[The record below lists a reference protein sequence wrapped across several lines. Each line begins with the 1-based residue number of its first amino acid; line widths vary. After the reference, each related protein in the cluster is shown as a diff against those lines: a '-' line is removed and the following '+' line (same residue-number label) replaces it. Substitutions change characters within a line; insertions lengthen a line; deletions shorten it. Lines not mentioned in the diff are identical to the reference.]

1 MINKKN
7 NKKLIYIMGHRNP
20 DTDSVVAAAAYAQ
33 LKNLLGKKE
42 CIAIR
47 GGKLSPQTEYI
58 FERFKVPVPNY
69 VPDMIPKVMYYMKR
83 DVRPVSGDTSLWNAV
98 AEMEKANV
106 KVIPVVNSNGE
117 YSALLNY
124 NAFAHNILKVL
135 DPETATLFSTNIR
148 LIADTLSA
156 QQIMTFNP
164 EELFKCVT
172 IVVADSTETFRKT
185 LTLHTPENAVIITGD
200 RKDVQEYGIDSGV
213 RAIILSSGTQM
224 TKELREKAEKKCV
237 SVLISPYRSAETA
250 MLVMYSAPASE
261 MADTKIKPVQASDT
275 IRYIRDFLREST
287 SRTLPV
293 VDDRNKLLG
302 TISETD
308 LMAEPNVDIIL
319 VDHNELSQA
328 LEGVENYTIQEVIDH
343 HRLGNLSTKT
353 PITFINRPVGATCT
367 IIVSLYRQARV
378 PLPKPIASILLA
390 GILADTLVLNSPT
403 ITEED
408 RDTAEYLSNI
418 TNIDIDAL
426 GRDIIAAG
434 NRLGNRTAGEIVNQ
448 DMKEY
453 HEGKLAYTISQI
465 EVDST
470 EELLKRKAEI
480 MEELGIERRKRDA
493 LFCALM
499 VTDVIKLTS
508 IMIIDGKP
516 EFLQVVEFPRKDTG
530 VFFLR
535 RIVSRKKEL
544 VPLLT
549 EQIQH
554 LAEK

>member
-1 MINKKN
+1 MTNKAVF
-7 NKKLIYIMGHRNP
+7 IMGHRNP

-33 LKNLLGKKE
+33 LKHLLGKKE

-58 FERFKVPVPNY
+58 FERFNVPVPQY
-69 VPDMIPKVMYYMKR
+69 VPDMIPKVSYYMNSKIK
-83 DVRPVSGDTSLWNAV
+83 PVSSETSLWNAI
-98 AEMEKANV
+98 AQMEAADAKAV
-106 KVIPVVNSNGE
+106 PVVNSNGE

-135 DPETATLFSTNIR
+135 NPETSTLFSTSIR
-148 LIADTLSA
+148 LLSETLSA
-156 QQIMTFNP
+156 QQVLTFNA

-172 IVVADSTETFRKT
+172 IVVADCIDTFRKT
-185 LTLHTPENAVIITGD
+185 LALHTPENAVVITGD
-200 RKDVQEYGIDSGV
+200 RKDVHEYSIENGV
-213 RAIILSSGTQM
+213 RALILSSGTQM
-224 TKELREKAEKKCV
+224 TKELREKAEKKEV

-250 MLVMYSAPASE
+250 MLVMHSAPVSE
-261 MADTKIKPVQASDT
+261 MADTMIKPVQANDT
-275 IRYIRDFLREST
+275 IRYIRDFLRESA

-293 VDDRNKLLG
+293 VNDKNKLLG
-302 TISETD
+302 VISETNLLAD
-308 LMAEPNVDIIL
+308 PNVEIIL

-343 HRLGNLSTKT
+343 HRLGNLNTKA

-378 PLPKPIASILLA
+378 PIPKPIASILLA
-390 GILADTLVLNSPT
+390 GILADTLVLKST
-403 ITEED
+403 TVTDED

-418 TNIDIDAL
+418 TNLDIDAL

-434 NRLGNRTAGEIVNQ
+434 NRLGNRSAEEVVHQ

-453 HEGKLAYTISQI
+453 QEGKFKYTVSQI

-470 EELLKRKAEI
+470 EELLRRKNEI
-480 MEELGIERRKRDA
+480 LDELEIERRTKDA
-493 LFCALM
+493 LFCAIM

-508 IMIIDGKP
+508 VMIIACKP
-516 EFLQVVEFPRKDTG
+516 EFLQALELPRKDDG

-535 RIVSRKKEL
+535 GIVSRKKQL

-554 LAEK
+554 LK

>member
-554 LAEK
+554 LTEK

>member
-1 MINKKN
+1 MVNSKTRKKQ
-7 NKKLIYIMGHRNP
+7 IYIMGHRNP

-42 CIAIR
+42 CMAVR

-58 FERFKVPVPNY
+58 FERFKVAVPHY
-69 VPDMIPKVMYYMKR
+69 VPDMIPKVAYYMKP
-83 DVRPVSGDTSLWNAV
+83 DVHPVNGDTSLWNAV
-98 AEMEKANV
+98 AEMEAANV

-124 NAFAHNILKVL
+124 NAFAQNILKVL

-148 LIADTLSA
+148 LISETLSA
-156 QQIMTFNP
+156 QQVLTFEP
-164 EELFKCVT
+164 EALFKCVT
-172 IVVADSTETFRKT
+172 IVVADSIETFRGT
-185 LTLHTPENAVIITGD
+185 LALHTPENAVIITGD
-200 RKDVQEYGIDSGV
+200 RRDVQEYGIDSGV

-224 TKELREKAEKKCV
+224 TKELREKAEKKKV

-261 MADTKIKPVQASDT
+261 MADTTIKPVQASDT
-275 IRYIRDFLREST
+275 IRYIRDFLRESA

-293 VDDRNKLLG
+293 VDDKNKLMG

-308 LMAEPNVDIIL
+308 LLADPNVDIIL

-343 HRLGNLSTKT
+343 HRLGNLNTKI

-378 PLPKPIASILLA
+378 PIPKPIASILLA
-390 GILADTLVLNSPT
+390 GILADTLVLKSAT
-403 ITEED
+403 VTEED

-426 GRDIIAAG
+426 GRDLIAAG
-434 NRLGNRTAGEIVNQ
+434 NRLGNRTAGEVINQ

-453 HEGKLAYTISQI
+453 HEGKLTYTVSQI

-470 EELLKRKAEI
+470 EELLKRKNE
-480 MEELGIERRKRDA
+480 MLEELEIERRTRDA

-499 VTDVIKLTS
+499 VTDITKLTS
-508 IMIIDGKP
+508 IMIIASRP
-516 EFLQVVEFPRKDTG
+516 EFLQVMEFPRKDKG

-535 RIVSRKKEL
+535 GIVSRKKQL

-549 EQIQH
+549 EQVQF
-554 LAEK
+554 LTQK